1 MGTEII
7 PPELIWSSQPQGTPE
22 EAMITEHEAQLLP
35 APLPLRSAPADGMTT
50 EAVRDPGTSGM
61 VIGRALFAIDN
72 DEHRINQRPTA
83 GPPEIDD
90 DEEDEDEDDDDDYD
104 EDPDEDDDDYYDDDD
119 DEDDWDDDED
129 DEEDDEDEE

>member
-7 PPELIWSSQPQGTPE
+7 PPELIWSSQPQRTPE
-22 EAMITEHEAQLLP
+22 EAMITEHEAELLP

-50 EAVRDPGTSGM
+50 EAIRGPGTSGM
-61 VIGRALFAIDN
+61 VIERALFAQEN

-90 DEEDEDEDDDDDYD
+90 DEEDEDEEDDDEDYD
-104 EDPDEDDDDYYDDDD
+104 EDPDEDDDDDYYDE
-119 DEDDWDDDED
+119 DEDEDWDDD